1 MCIVSCAPFKINTV
15 ELFHG
20 LEIYLKLVERQRN
33 YISFYLFKAYNEPNN
48 VGEDCVLKYKPSQA
62 GVWNDIAGDSVLTRA
77 ICEIDV
83 KVAGIEKLYYKW
95 IMDFV

>member
-1 MCIVSCAPFKINTV
+1 M
-15 ELFHG
+15 
-20 LEIYLKLVERQRN
+20 
-33 YISFYLFKAYNEPNN
+33 
-48 VGEDCVLKYKPSQA
+48 GEDCVLKYKPSQA

-95 IMDFV
+95 IMDIV